1 MAYAFVWSFYRYG
14 LTETCATCCRVW
26 DRDPTGT
33 GTIGGPQPVNEIKL
47 LDVPEMHYTS
57 EDKPNPRGEILI
69 RGANVFSRYYK
80 GIFFI
85 LISLS
90 IVLTTSLT
98 LDEKNTRE
106 ALDDEGWFHTGDVAE
121 MDSYGR
127 LKIIDRIKVRN
138 LAYQSLALFDR

>member
-1 MAYAFVWSFYRYG
+1 M
-14 LTETCATCCRVW
+14 
-26 DRDPTGT
+26 
-33 GTIGGPQPVNEIKL
+33 NEIKL